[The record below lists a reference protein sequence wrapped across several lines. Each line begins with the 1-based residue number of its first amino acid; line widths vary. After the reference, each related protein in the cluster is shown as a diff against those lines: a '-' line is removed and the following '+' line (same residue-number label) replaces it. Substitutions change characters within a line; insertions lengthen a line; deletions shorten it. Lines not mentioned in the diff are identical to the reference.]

1 MRPRPSASRS
11 NPASSAP
18 FDPIPMITELLQKTC
33 PTILDRHLE
42 AFTHILIVAFDDE
55 LTITSCNQG
64 FLRLLG
70 ISEKPTGANLKA
82 FLAPESLKA
91 FSCPQDE
98 DRRRLRL
105 NLRGS
110 ANAATRLTCDVYKT
124 EGGYVLFGE
133 RALLEESEIVTSISA
148 LNDQLTNLTRD
159 LHKAN
164 FELKETV
171 SLQQKTEEALQASH
185 RFLETANRHTE
196 MEPLLK
202 EFVSQVKELSGCE
215 AVGMRILD
223 EEGNIPYEDAVGFPP
238 QFHRIESRL
247 SIRRDECMCINVI
260 KGKADSGLP
269 FYTPGGSFYMDGT
282 SHLLSEFSEA
292 ERGKTRNV
300 CHEFGYESVAL
311 VPIRLGDRILGLI
324 HVADHRVDAVP
335 LELVEGLERIAMQL
349 GTALQRVHSENALRT
364 AHDELELRVEQRTA
378 ELARTNEK
386 LQLEIEDRE
395 RAEEELR
402 NSGKELRLL
411 SSQLLTAQED
421 ERRRISR
428 ELHDTIGQ
436 SLSAIKFTV
445 ENVLQEIAEEG
456 SGKGGQTL
464 ESAIRMVQGAVE
476 EVRRI
481 QKNLRP
487 PTLDDLGLLATISWF
502 CREFE
507 DVYSD
512 IRIEREVDLEEEN
525 VPDPLKIVIYRV
537 MQEALNNVAKHS
549 RTKAVRLALRK
560 NDGRIEM
567 QIQDNGVGFDPKEV
581 FSRKESERGLGLF
594 SMKERTELSEGRFSV
609 EAAKEAGTTIL
620 ASWPI

>member
-1 MRPRPSASRS
+1 
-11 NPASSAP
+11 
-18 FDPIPMITELLQKTC
+18 MITTWIQKSC
-33 PTILDRHLE
+33 PSVLDKHLE
-42 AFTHILIVAFDDE
+42 EVTRILIVALDDE
-55 LTITSCNQG
+55 MTITDCNQG
-64 FLRLLG
+64 FVKLLG
-70 ISEKPTGANLKA
+70 ISEKPNGSNLKA
-82 FLAPESLKA
+82 FLSPESLKT
-91 FSCPQDE
+91 FDGPQEE
-98 DRRRLRL
+98 DHRRLRL
-105 NLRGS
+105 NLRG
-110 ANAATRLTCDVYKT
+110 NAGAVTRLTCDAYKT
-124 EGGYVLFGE
+124 EAGYVLFGE
-133 RALLEESEIVTSISA
+133 HSLLAESEVVTRISA

-171 SLQQKTEEALQASH
+171 SLQKKTEEALQASH
-185 RFLETANRHTE
+185 RFLEAANLHSK

-202 EFVSQVKELSGCE
+202 EFVSQVKDLSGCE

-247 SIRRDECMCINVI
+247 SILRHECMCINVI

-269 FYTPGGSFYMDGT
+269 FYTPGGSFYMNGT
-282 SHLLSEFSEA
+282 SRLLAEFTKA
-292 ERGKTRNV
+292 ELGKTRNV
-300 CHEFGYESVAL
+300 CNEFGYESVAL

-324 HVADHRVDAVP
+324 HVADHSVDAVP
-335 LELVEGLERIAMQL
+335 LKLVEGLERIAMQL
-349 GTALQRVHSENALRT
+349 GAALQRVQSEDALRT
-364 AHDELELRVEQRTA
+364 AHEELELRVEKRTA
-378 ELARTNEK
+378 ELARANQK
-386 LQLEIEDRE
+386 LQLEIKDRE
-395 RAEEELR
+395 KAEEELR
-402 NSGKELRLL
+402 NSEKELRLL
-411 SSQLLTAQED
+411 SAQLLTAEED

-436 SLSAIKFTV
+436 SLSAVKFTV
-445 ENVLQEIAEEG
+445 ENVLQELGEEG
-456 SGKGGQTL
+456 FGKGVQPL
-464 ESAIRMVQGAVE
+464 ESAIRMVQVAVE

-507 DVYSD
+507 GVYSD
-512 IRIEREVDLEEEN
+512 IRIEREVDLEEET

-581 FSRKESERGLGLF
+581 FSRTESERGLGLF

-609 EAAKEAGTTIL
+609 EAASGKGTMIL

>member
-1 MRPRPSASRS
+1 
-11 NPASSAP
+11 
-18 FDPIPMITELLQKTC
+18 MITQLLQKTC
-33 PTILDRHLE
+33 PSVLDEHLE
-42 AFTHILIVAFDDE
+42 AFTHIVILVVDE
-55 LTITSCNQG
+55 TMAITDCNQA
-64 FLRLLG
+64 FLKLLG
-70 ISEKPTGANLKA
+70 LSEKPRGTNLRA
-82 FLAPESLKA
+82 LLEPESVNAPSLPTEEA
-91 FSCPQDE
+91 
-98 DRRRLRL
+98 RRRMRL
-105 NLRGS
+105 NFRDSSGAVNSLI
-110 ANAATRLTCDVYKT
+110 CDVYKT
-124 EGGYVLFGE
+124 DQGYILFGE
-133 RALLEESEIVTSISA
+133 QTIPSQSEIVARISA

-159 LHKAN
+159 LHKSN
-164 FELKETV
+164 FELNKTI
-171 SLQQKTEEALQASH
+171 SLQKKTEAELLASH
-185 RFLETANRHTE
+185 RFLEVANRHTE

-223 EEGNIPYEDAVGFPP
+223 EEGNIPYEDAVGFSPR
-238 QFHRIESRL
+238 FHRIESRL

-260 KGKADSGLP
+260 KGTADPTLP
-269 FYTPGGSFYMDGT
+269 IYTEAGSFYMNGT
-282 SHLLSEFSEA
+282 TRLMKTFSEA
-292 ERGKTRNV
+292 QIGRTRNV
-300 CHEFGYESVAL
+300 CNEFGYESVAL

-324 HVADHRVDAVP
+324 HVADHRADAVP

-349 GTALQRVHSENALRT
+349 GTALQRVQSENALRT
-364 AHDELELRVEQRTA
+364 AHDELELRVEKRTA
-378 ELARTNEK
+378 ELARANQK
-386 LQLEIEDRE
+386 LQLEIEERE
-395 RAEEELR
+395 RAEAGLR
-402 NSGKELRLL
+402 NSEKELRLL
-411 SSQLLTAQED
+411 SAQLLTAQED

-436 SLSAIKFTV
+436 SLSAVKFTV

-456 SGKGGQTL
+456 SDKGVQTL
-464 ESAIRMVQGAVE
+464 KSAIRMVQGAVE

-507 DVYSD
+507 GVYPD
-512 IRIEREVDLEEEN
+512 IRIEREIDLEEEN
-525 VPDPLKIVIYRV
+525 VPDPLKILIYRV

-567 QIQDNGVGFDPKEV
+567 QIQDSGVGFDPKEV
-581 FSRKESERGLGLF
+581 FSRNESERGLGLF

-609 EAAKEAGTTIL
+609 KASKGTGTTIR

>member
-1 MRPRPSASRS
+1 
-11 NPASSAP
+11 
-18 FDPIPMITELLQKTC
+18 
-33 PTILDRHLE
+33 
-42 AFTHILIVAFDDE
+42 
-55 LTITSCNQG
+55 
-64 FLRLLG
+64 
-70 ISEKPTGANLKA
+70 
-82 FLAPESLKA
+82 
-91 FSCPQDE
+91 
-98 DRRRLRL
+98 
-105 NLRGS
+105 
-110 ANAATRLTCDVYKT
+110 
-124 EGGYVLFGE
+124 
-133 RALLEESEIVTSISA
+133 
-148 LNDQLTNLTRD
+148 
-159 LHKAN
+159 
-164 FELKETV
+164 
-171 SLQQKTEEALQASH
+171 
-185 RFLETANRHTE
+185 

-202 EFVSQVKELSGCE
+202 EFVSQVKEMSGCE

-247 SIRRDECMCINVI
+247 SIQRHQCMCINVI

-269 FYTPGGSFYMDGT
+269 FYTPGGSFYMNGT
-282 SHLLSEFSEA
+282 SRLLSDFSEA

-300 CHEFGYESVAL
+300 CNEFGYESVAL

-324 HVADHRVDAVP
+324 HVADHRLDAVP
-335 LELVEGLERIAMQL
+335 LELVESLERIAMQL
-349 GTALQRVHSENALRT
+349 GTALKRVQSENALRK
-364 AHDELELRVEQRTA
+364 AHDELELRVEERTA
-378 ELARTNEK
+378 ELARANEM
-386 LQLEIEDRE
+386 LHLEIKERE

-402 NSGKELRLL
+402 NSEKELRLL
-411 SSQLLTAQED
+411 SIQLLTAQED
-421 ERRRISR
+421 ERKRISR

-436 SLSAIKFTV
+436 SLSAVKFTV
-445 ENVLQEIAEEG
+445 ENVLQEIGEEG
-456 SGKGGQTL
+456 SGKGIQTL

-507 DVYSD
+507 GVYSD
-512 IRIEREVDLEEEN
+512 IRIEREVDVEEEN

-581 FSRKESERGLGLF
+581 FSRNESERGFGLF

-609 EAAKEAGTTIL
+609 EAARGTGTTIL
-620 ASWPI
+620 ASWPICAPKPRVSPQVISSKVIGSREG

>member
-1 MRPRPSASRS
+1 
-11 NPASSAP
+11 
-18 FDPIPMITELLQKTC
+18 
-33 PTILDRHLE
+33 
-42 AFTHILIVAFDDE
+42 V
-55 LTITSCNQG
+55 CN
-64 FLRLLG
+64 
-70 ISEKPTGANLKA
+70 
-82 FLAPESLKA
+82 
-91 FSCPQDE
+91 
-98 DRRRLRL
+98 
-105 NLRGS
+105 
-110 ANAATRLTCDVYKT
+110 
-124 EGGYVLFGE
+124 
-133 RALLEESEIVTSISA
+133 
-148 LNDQLTNLTRD
+148 
-159 LHKAN
+159 
-164 FELKETV
+164 
-171 SLQQKTEEALQASH
+171 
-185 RFLETANRHTE
+185 
-196 MEPLLK
+196 
-202 EFVSQVKELSGCE
+202 
-215 AVGMRILD
+215 
-223 EEGNIPYEDAVGFPP
+223 
-238 QFHRIESRL
+238 
-247 SIRRDECMCINVI
+247 
-260 KGKADSGLP
+260 
-269 FYTPGGSFYMDGT
+269 
-282 SHLLSEFSEA
+282 
-292 ERGKTRNV
+292 
-300 CHEFGYESVAL
+300 EFGYESVAL

-349 GTALQRVHSENALRT
+349 GTALQRVQSENALRT

-378 ELARTNEK
+378 ELARANEK

-436 SLSAIKFTV
+436 SLSAVKFTV

-456 SGKGGQTL
+456 SGKGVQTL
-464 ESAIRMVQGAVE
+464 KSAIRMVQGAVE

-507 DVYSD
+507 GVYPD
-512 IRIEREVDLEEEN
+512 IRIEREIDLEEEN

-567 QIQDNGVGFDPKEV
+567 QIQDSGVGFDPKEV
-581 FSRKESERGLGLF
+581 FSRNESERGLGLF

-609 EAAKEAGTTIL
+609 KASKGTGTTIR

>member
-1 MRPRPSASRS
+1 
-11 NPASSAP
+11 
-18 FDPIPMITELLQKTC
+18 MITDLLQKTC
-33 PTILDRHLE
+33 PSVLDEHLE
-42 AFTHILIVAFDDE
+42 TFTHVLIVSVDDE
-55 LTITSCNQG
+55 LTITGCNQG

-91 FSCPQDE
+91 FSIPQDG

-110 ANAATRLTCDVYKT
+110 ANAANRLICDVYKT

-133 RALLEESEIVTSISA
+133 RALLAESEMVTSISA

-185 RFLETANRHTE
+185 RFLEVANRHTE

-247 SIRRDECMCINVI
+247 SIRRHECMCINVI
-260 KGKADSGLP
+260 KGNADSGLP
-269 FYTPGGSFYMDGT
+269 FYTPGGSFYMNGT
-282 SHLLSEFSEA
+282 SRLLSEFSDA

-300 CHEFGYESVAL
+300 CNEFGYESVAL

-349 GTALQRVHSENALRT
+349 GTALQRVQSENALRT
-364 AHDELELRVEQRTA
+364 AHDDLELRVEKRTA
-378 ELARTNEK
+378 ELARANEK
-386 LQLEIEDRE
+386 LQLEIEERE

-402 NSGKELRLL
+402 NSDKELRLL
-411 SSQLLTAQED
+411 SAQLLTAQED

-436 SLSAIKFTV
+436 SLSAVKFTV
-445 ENVLQEIAEEG
+445 ENVLQEIGEEG
-456 SGKGGQTL
+456 SGKEVRTL
-464 ESAIRMVQGAVE
+464 ESAVHMVQGAVE

-507 DVYSD
+507 EVYSD
-512 IRIEREVDLEEEN
+512 IRVVREVDLEEEN

-549 RTKAVRLALRK
+549 RTQAVHLALRQK
-560 NDGRIEM
+560 EGRIEM
-567 QIQDNGVGFDPKEV
+567 EIRDKGVGFDPKEV
-581 FSRKESERGLGLF
+581 FSRTDSERGFGLF

-609 EAAKEAGTTIL
+609 EAASGTGTTIL
-620 ASWPI
+620 ASWPV

>member
-1 MRPRPSASRS
+1 
-11 NPASSAP
+11 
-18 FDPIPMITELLQKTC
+18 MITELLQKTS

-42 AFTHILIVAFDDE
+42 AFTHILIVAVDDE
-55 LTITSCNQG
+55 MTITGCNQG

-91 FSCPQDE
+91 FSGPHE
-98 DRRRLRL
+98 GDRRRIRL

-110 ANAATRLTCDVYKT
+110 ANAANRLTCDVYKT

-133 RALLEESEIVTSISA
+133 RALLGESEIVTSISA
-148 LNDQLTNLTRD
+148 LNDQLTHLTRD

-164 FELKETV
+164 FELRETV
-171 SLQQKTEEALQASH
+171 SLQRKTEQALQASH
-185 RFLETANRHTE
+185 GFLEAANRHTE
-196 MEPLLK
+196 MAPLLK
-202 EFVSQVKELSGCE
+202 EFVSRVKELSGCE

-223 EEGNIPYEDAVGFPP
+223 EEGNIPYEDATGFPP
-238 QFHRIESRL
+238 RFHRIESRL
-247 SIRRDECMCINVI
+247 SIRRHECMCINVI

-269 FYTPGGSFYMDGT
+269 FYTPGGSFYMNGT
-282 SHLLSEFSEA
+282 SRLLSEFSEA

-300 CHEFGYESVAL
+300 CNEFGYESVAL

-324 HVADHRVDAVP
+324 HVADRRVDAVP

-349 GTALQRVHSENALRT
+349 GTALQRVHSENALRA

-378 ELARTNEK
+378 ELARANEK
-386 LQLEIEDRE
+386 LQLEIEERE

-402 NSGKELRLL
+402 NSDRELRLL
-411 SSQLLTAQED
+411 SARLLTAQED

-436 SLSAIKFTV
+436 SLSAVKFTV
-445 ENVLQEIAEEG
+445 ENVLQEISEEG
-456 SGKGGQTL
+456 SGKGVQRL

-507 DVYSD
+507 GVYSG
-512 IRIEREVDLEEEN
+512 IRIDREIDLEEEH
-525 VPDPLKIVIYRV
+525 VPDPLKIVLYRV

-549 RTKAVRLALRK
+549 RTRAVRLALRK
-560 NDGRIEM
+560 NAGRIE
-567 QIQDNGVGFDPKEV
+567 IEIRDKGVGFDPKEV

-594 SMKERTELSEGRFSV
+594 SMKERTELSEGRFSI
-609 EAAKEAGTTIL
+609 EAAKEVGTTIL
-620 ASWPI
+620 ASWPV